1 MLSFDCQVDSAYN
14 HLIQKVSVRDFYI
27 GLAFG
32 HVYDGMS
39 WLQKLRWVD
48 LPECM
53 MLFSGLGS

>member
-39 WLQKLRWVD
+39 WLQKLR
-48 LPECM
+48 
-53 MLFSGLGS
+53 